1 VNSAKF
7 LRSDKRDS
15 AMTLDKFIFG
25 NLTAQ
30 SVPFENPIIMGAG
43 GMMGLVALLVVG
55 LITYNKKW
63 TYLWKEWLT
72 SIDHKKIGV
81 MYLIL
86 SLVMLLRGF
95 SDAIMMR
102 TQQAMAVGKNL
113 GYLPPDHY
121 NQIFT
126 AHGVI
131 MIFFVAMP
139 LMFGL
144 LNMAVPLQI
153 GARDVAF
160 PYLNSLSLWL
170 TVVGAML
177 VNISLVVGEFAATG
191 WLAYPPLSGI
201 VYSPGVGVDYYIW
214 ALQISGVGSLLSG
227 INFMVTILK
236 MRCPG
241 MTLMKMPVFV
251 WTALCSMI
259 LVALAFPIFTGT
271 LAMLFLDR
279 FLGMHF
285 FTASHGGNAMMY
297 INLIWAWGHPEV
309 YILILPAFGIFSE
322 VVATFSKKKL
332 FGYASMVYATA
343 CITFLSFVVWL
354 HHFFTMG
361 SGANVNAFF
370 GIATMIIA
378 IPTGVKI
385 FNWLFTMYRGRVT
398 FSVPM
403 LWTIG
408 FISTFA
414 IGGMTGVM
422 MSLPPVDFQLHNS
435 VFLVA
440 HFHNVIIG
448 GVVFGYFAG
457 VTYWFPKIFGFR
469 LNEKWG
475 RRSFWCWITGF
486 YVAFM
491 PLYALGLMG
500 MTRRLDH
507 YDAGLGWHPLLV
519 TAAIGAAIIG
529 MGVACQV
536 IQLVVSIRD
545 REKTRDVT
553 GDAWVDG
560 RTLEWAIP
568 SPAPFYNFAVT
579 PTVHSLD
586 AYWEMK
592 EKNLPSPNIQIQSHY
607 DDIHMPRNTP
617 AGFIIAIFS
626 GLFGFGMVWHIY
638 WMIALGLVGV
648 FATVIA
654 RAFNQNTDYY
664 LKSDEIMRLEKERV
678 RATRAVTGSVDSSNE
693 EPAMA

>member
-1 VNSAKF
+1 
-7 LRSDKRDS
+7 
-15 AMTLDKFIFG
+15 MTLDQLLFG
-25 NLTAQ
+25 KLTLQ
-30 SVPFENPIIMGAG
+30 SIPYDNPIIMGAG
-43 GMMGLVALLVVG
+43 GIMGLIALLVLG
-55 LITYNKKW
+55 LITYHKKW
-63 TYLWKEWLT
+63 TYLWKEWIT
-72 SIDHKKIGV
+72 SIDHKKIGI
-81 MYLIL
+81 MYIIL
-86 SLVMLLRGF
+86 SGVMLLRGF

-102 TQQAMAVGKNL
+102 AQQAMADGKHL
-113 GYLPPDHY
+113 GYLPPQHFD
-121 NQIFT
+121 QIFT

-139 LMFGL
+139 MMFGL

-170 TVVGAML
+170 TVVGSML
-177 VNISLVVGEFAATG
+177 VNISLIVGKFAATG

-214 ALQISGVGSLLSG
+214 ALQIAGVGSLLSG

-241 MTLMKMPVFV
+241 MTMMKMPVFT
-251 WTALCSMI
+251 WTALCAMI
-259 LVALAFPIFTGT
+259 LVALAFPVLTAT
-271 LAMLFLDR
+271 LGMLFLDR
-279 FLGMHF
+279 FFDMHF
-285 FTASHGGNAMMY
+285 FTAGHGGNAMMY

-322 VVATFSKKKL
+322 VVATFCRKKL
-332 FGYASMVYATA
+332 FGYTSMIYATVS
-343 CITFLSFVVWL
+343 ITLLSFVVWL

-361 SGANVNAFF
+361 AGANVNAFF

-414 IGGMTGVM
+414 IGGMTGVV

-457 VTYWFPKIFGFR
+457 VTYWFPKLFGFT

-475 RRSFWCWITGF
+475 RRSFWCWLVGF
-486 YVAFM
+486 YVAFT

-507 YDAGLGWHPLLV
+507 YAAGNGWHPLLII
-519 TAAIGAAIIG
+519 AAMGAVIIG

-536 IQLVVSIRD
+536 IQVIVSIRD
-545 REKTRDVT
+545 REKTRVLTSDP
-553 GDAWVDG
+553 WING
-560 RTLEWAIP
+560 RTLEWSIP
-568 SPAPFYNFAVT
+568 CPAPFYNFAVT
-579 PTVHSLD
+579 PTVDSRD
-586 AYWEMK
+586 AYWEIK
-592 EKNLPSPNIQIQSHY
+592 EKHLPNPNLQPQSHY
-607 DDIHMPRNTP
+607 ADIHMPHNTSV
-617 AGFIIAIFS
+617 GFIIAVFS
-626 GLFGFGMVWHIY
+626 GIFGFGMVWHIF
-638 WMIALGLVGV
+638 WMIGLGLFGV
-648 FATVIA
+648 FATVMA
-654 RAFNQNTDYY
+654 RTFNQKLDYY
-664 LKSDEIMRLEKERV
+664 LKSDEIVKLENERV
-678 RATRAVTGSVDSSNE
+678 RAQSVPSIKVNNENE
-693 EPAMA
+693 ELVLV

>member
-1 VNSAKF
+1 
-7 LRSDKRDS
+7 
-15 AMTLDKFIFG
+15 MTWQHIIFG
-25 NLTAQ
+25 KLTLQ
-30 SVPFENPIIMGAG
+30 SIPYQNPIIMGAG
-43 GMMGLVALLVVG
+43 GAMALIALVVFA
-55 LITYNKKW
+55 LVTYYKKW
-63 TYLWKEWLT
+63 TYLWKEWIS
-72 SIDHKKIGV
+72 SIDHKKIGI

-86 SLVMLLRGF
+86 SGVMLLRGF
-95 SDAIMMR
+95 SDAVMMR
-102 TQQAMAVGKNL
+102 AQQAIAVGHNA
-113 GYLPPDHY
+113 GYLPPDHFD
-121 NQIFT
+121 QIFS

-139 LMFGL
+139 MMFGL

-177 VNISLVVGEFAATG
+177 VNISLVIGEFAKTG

-201 VYSPGVGVDYYIW
+201 TYSPGVGVDYYIW
-214 ALQISGVGSLLSG
+214 ALQIAGVGSLLSG

-241 MTLMKMPVFV
+241 MTMMKMPVFS
-251 WTALCSMI
+251 WASLSAMI
-259 LVALAFPIFTGT
+259 LVALAFPILAAT
-271 LAMLFLDR
+271 LAMLWLDR
-279 FLGMHF
+279 FFGMHF
-285 FTASHGGNAMMY
+285 FSAGFGGNAMMY

-332 FGYASMVYATA
+332 FGYTSMIYATIA
-343 CITFLSFVVWL
+343 ITALSFIVWL

-361 SGANVNAFF
+361 AGANVNAFF

-385 FNWLFTMYRGRVT
+385 FNWLFTMYRGRIT
-398 FSVPM
+398 LSVPM

-414 IGGMTGVM
+414 IGGMTGVL

-448 GVVFGYFAG
+448 GVIFGYFAG
-457 VTYWFPKIFGFR
+457 VTYWFPKLFGFR

-475 RRSFWCWITGF
+475 RRSFWCWLVGF
-486 YVAFM
+486 YVAFT
-491 PLYALGLMG
+491 PLYLLGLMG
-500 MTRRLDH
+500 MTRRLDQ
-507 YDAGLGWHPLLV
+507 YAAGQGWHPLLEV
-519 TAAIGAAIIG
+519 AAVGAGIIG
-529 MGVACQV
+529 LGILCQCIMV
-536 IQLVVSIRD
+536 YVSIKERHINRD
-545 REKTRDVT
+545 TT
-553 GDAWVDG
+553 GDAWENG
-560 RTLEWAIP
+560 RTLEWSIP
-568 SPAPFYNFAVT
+568 SPAPYYNFAVT
-579 PTVHSLD
+579 PIVHDRD

-592 EKNLPSPNIQIQSHY
+592 EKNLPNPNREVQPHY
-607 DDIHMPRNTP
+607 ADIHMPHNTP
-617 AGFIIAIFS
+617 AGFIIAMFAGI
-626 GLFGFGMVWHIY
+626 FGFGMIWDIG

-648 FATVIA
+648 FATPMA
-654 RAFNQNTDYY
+654 RTFNRKLDYY
-664 LKSDEIMRLEKERV
+664 LKSDEIRKMEMERAEIV
-678 RATRAVTGSVDSSNE
+678 S
-693 EPAMA
+693 